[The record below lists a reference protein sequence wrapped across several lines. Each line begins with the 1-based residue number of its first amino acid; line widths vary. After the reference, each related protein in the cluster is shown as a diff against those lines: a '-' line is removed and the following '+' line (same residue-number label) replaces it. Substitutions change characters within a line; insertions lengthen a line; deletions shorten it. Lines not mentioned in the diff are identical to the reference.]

1 MNNAPYIFSRISCKA
16 KRRVS
21 ELEKSFYLNQIIILF
36 LEILSKDVRHV
47 SVPHYDNLTLDK
59 MKAFCLSRKK
69 DIDTYLPDKR
79 EIHKV
84 SREFICNVYAT
95 VLKNIFTDWVKQQI
109 DERNEEMKEKKDMNI
124 LMDSDI
130 AAAFQ
135 ASSSVSCKKIQI
147 TL

>member
-1 MNNAPYIFSRISCKA
+1 M
-16 KRRVS
+16 
-21 ELEKSFYLNQIIILF
+21 
-36 LEILSKDVRHV
+36 
-47 SVPHYDNLTLDK
+47 
-59 MKAFCLSRKK
+59 
-69 DIDTYLPDKR
+69 
-79 EIHKV
+79 

-135 ASSSVSCKKIQI
+135 ASSSVSCKKI
-147 TL
+147 